1 MISDDWLHI
10 FVLLQLEYKDFDL
23 NYDIDL
29 NEVKPLYEA
38 KQENLI
44 V

>member
-1 MISDDWLHI
+1 MIVDDWLHI

-29 NEVKPLYEA
+29 MKLNHFMKRS
-38 KQENLI
+38 KKT
-44 V
+44 